1 MSNVKLYFNG
11 SEVTINKG
19 SYTMNFINFQSLKE
33 TEGGTK
39 RRYIKRLG
47 VPEISVS
54 MPANDSEYAT
64 FYTAYVGGTSM
75 TVKYFNP
82 GTGALATFTGFI
94 QDLTAELIEDEST
107 SPEWNIS
114 FKITSM

>member
-1 MSNVKLYFNG
+1 
-11 SEVTINKG
+11 
-19 SYTMNFINFQSLKE
+19 MNFINIQSLME

-54 MPANDSEYAT
+54 MLANDSEYAT
-64 FYTAYVGGTSM
+64 FYTAYVGNTSM
-75 TVKYFNP
+75 TVKYYNP
-82 GTGALATFTGFI
+82 GTQALATFTGFI
-94 QDLTAELIEDEST
+94 QDLNAELVQDNST